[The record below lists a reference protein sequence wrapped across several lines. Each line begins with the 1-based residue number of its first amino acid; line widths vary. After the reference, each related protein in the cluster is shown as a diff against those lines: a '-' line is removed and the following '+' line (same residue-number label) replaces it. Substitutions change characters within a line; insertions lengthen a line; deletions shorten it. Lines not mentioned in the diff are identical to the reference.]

1 MMDQKGVDQR
11 REPRVA
17 LTEYHC
23 VEVQTIK
30 TLVTYQFK
38 IWNISSKGM
47 CLLVGT
53 QSNFLSCVEVGE
65 IVEVKYY
72 PLDLSW
78 PPDVKRTEIRH
89 ITKADSQRFKDHCFV
104 GLMILPENS

>member
-1 MMDQKGVDQR
+1 MIDKR
-11 REPRVA
+11 SEPRVELA
-17 LTEYHC
+17 EYHC

-47 CLLVGT
+47 CLLVG
-53 QSNFLSCVEVGE
+53 SNSDFLTSVEVGE
-65 IVEVKYY
+65 IIEIKYY

-78 PPDVKRTEIRH
+78 PPDVKTTEIRH
-89 ITKADSQRFKDHCFV
+89 ISKADPQRFKDHYLV
-104 GLMILPENS
+104 GLMILSDTINH